1 MTTSPAGP
9 PAEPGTPADPG
20 VLAAVPDAPADD
32 HGTPE
37 VAGLAARLRE
47 HRLGSRLTLEVAA
60 ARVGLSPA
68 YLSRLET
75 GRRQPSLPVLL
86 GLARAYGTSVSG
98 LLGEAF
104 TEPDPVVR
112 GGAIEPGRAGGWG
125 YRRAGAPGRAMQA
138 LRVHVPPGV
147 QDAVVR
153 VHPGEEWLY
162 VLRGRLRLTLGERV
176 HLLDEGDSAHFDS
189 LTPHCI
195 AADSSSGVEL
205 LFMHTLLQ
213 SPGGE
218 LCLGGGPAAP
228 HH

>member
-1 MTTSPAGP
+1 MTTSST
-9 PAEPGTPADPG
+9 GTPGDG
-20 VLAAVPDAPADD
+20 DQLDD
-32 HGTPE
+32 QE

-47 HRLGSRLTLEVAA
+47 HRHSSRLTLEVAA
-60 ARVGLSPA
+60 GRVGLSPA

-86 GLARAYGTSVSG
+86 GLARAYGTTVSG
-98 LLGEAF
+98 LLGEAMV
-104 TEPDPVVR
+104 EPDPVVR
-112 GGAIEPGRAGGWG
+112 GGAIDPGRAGGWG

-153 VHPGEEWLY
+153 VHPGEEWIY
-162 VLRGRLRLTLGERV
+162 VLRGQLRVTLGDRV
-176 HLLDEGDSAHFDS
+176 HHLAPGDSAHYDS

-195 AADSSSGVEL
+195 AAESGTGVEL
-205 LFMHTLLQ
+205 LFVHTLLQ

-218 LCLGGGPAAP
+218 LCLGGGPAP
-228 HH
+228 TH

>member
-9 PAEPGTPADPG
+9 PEAPA
-20 VLAAVPDAPADD
+20 VSAVPVDE
-32 HGTPE
+32 HETPE

-47 HRLGSRLTLEVAA
+47 HRLSSRLTLEVAA

-98 LLGEAF
+98 LLGETS
-104 TEPDPVVR
+104 TESDPVVR

-162 VLRGRLRLTLGERV
+162 VLQGRLKLTLGDRV
-176 HLLDEGDSAHFDS
+176 HLLEEGDSAHFDS

-218 LCLGGGPAAP
+218 LCLGGGPTAP

>member
-1 MTTSPAGP
+1 MN
-9 PAEPGTPADPG
+9 
-20 VLAAVPDAPADD
+20 DD
-32 HGTPE
+32 QE
-37 VAGLAARLRE
+37 VAGLGARLRE
-47 HRLGSRLTLEVAA
+47 QRLASRLTLEAA
-60 ARVGLSPA
+60 SARVGLSPA

-75 GRRQPSLPVLL
+75 GQRQPSLPVLL

-98 LLGEAF
+98 LLGEQPG
-104 TEPDPVVR
+104 EPDPVIR

-162 VLRGRLRLTLGERV
+162 VTAGRMRLTLGESV
-176 HLLDEGDSAHFDS
+176 HLLDPGDSAHFDS

-195 AADSSSGVEL
+195 AADSPAGVEL
-205 LFMHTLLQ
+205 IFVHTLLQ

-218 LCLGGGPAAP
+218 LCLGDVPRL
-228 HH
+228 

>member
-1 MTTSPAGP
+1 MTTSSTGVPATG
-9 PAEPGTPADPG
+9 DQ
-20 VLAAVPDAPADD
+20 LDD
-32 HGTPE
+32 QE
-37 VAGLAARLRE
+37 VVGLAARLRE
-47 HRLGSRLTLEVAA
+47 HRLSSRLTLEVAA

-98 LLGEAF
+98 LLGETMA
-104 TEPDPVVR
+104 EPDPVVR

-162 VLRGRLRLTLGERV
+162 VLRGELRLTLGEQV
-176 HLLDEGDSAHFDS
+176 HHLGVGDSAHYDS

-195 AADSSSGVEL
+195 AAESDHGVEL
-205 LFMHTLLQ
+205 LFVHTLLQ

-218 LCLGGGPAAP
+218 LCLGGGPAAT
-228 HH
+228 H

>member
-1 MTTSPAGP
+1 MTTSPTGP
-9 PAEPGTPADPG
+9 SAPGDQF
-20 VLAAVPDAPADD
+20 DD
-32 HGTPE
+32 QE

-47 HRLGSRLTLEVAA
+47 HRLSSRLTLEVAA
-60 ARVGLSPA
+60 ARIGLSPA

-98 LLGEAF
+98 LLGEAMV
-104 TEPDPVVR
+104 EPDPVVR

-162 VLRGRLRLTLGERV
+162 VLQGRLKLTLGDRV
-176 HLLDEGDSAHFDS
+176 HVLAEGDSAHFDS

-195 AADSSSGVEL
+195 AADSADGVEL
-205 LFMHTLLQ
+205 LFVHTLLQ

-228 HH
+228 H

>member
-1 MTTSPAGP
+1 MTTSSTG
-9 PAEPGTPADPG
+9 
-20 VLAAVPDAPADD
+20 APAAGDQLDD
-32 HGTPE
+32 QE
-37 VAGLAARLRE
+37 VVGLAARLRE
-47 HRLGSRLTLEVAA
+47 HRLSSRLTLEVAA
-60 ARVGLSPA
+60 ARIGLSPA

-98 LLGEAF
+98 LLGETMA
-104 TEPDPVVR
+104 EPDPVVR

-138 LRVHVPPGV
+138 LRVQVPPGV

-162 VLRGRLRLTLGERV
+162 ILRGELRLTLGDRV
-176 HLLDEGDSAHFDS
+176 HHLRVGDSAHYDS

-195 AADSSSGVEL
+195 AAESENGVEL
-205 LFMHTLLQ
+205 LFVHTLLQ

-218 LCLGGGPAAP
+218 LCLGGGPAAT
-228 HH
+228 H

>member
-1 MTTSPAGP
+1 MT
-9 PAEPGTPADPG
+9 
-20 VLAAVPDAPADD
+20 DD
-32 HGTPE
+32 QE
-37 VAGLAARLRE
+37 VAGLGLRLRE
-47 HRLGSRLTLEVAA
+47 HRLASRLTLESAA

-98 LLGEAF
+98 LLGEQPG
-104 TEPDPVVR
+104 EPDPVVR

-125 YRRAGAPGRAMQA
+125 YRRAGTPGRAMQA
-138 LRVHVPPGV
+138 LRVHVPPSV

-162 VLRGRLRLTLGERV
+162 VTKGRMRLTLGRTV

-195 AADSSSGVEL
+195 AADSADGVEL
-205 LFMHTLLQ
+205 IFVHTLLQ
-213 SPGGE
+213 SPAGE
-218 LCLGGGPAAP
+218 LCLGDNPRIG
-228 HH
+228 

>member
-1 MTTSPAGP
+1 MTESPLG
-9 PAEPGTPADPG
+9 
-20 VLAAVPDAPADD
+20 DD
-32 HGTPE
+32 QE
-37 VAGLAARLRE
+37 VAGLGARLRE
-47 HRLGSRLTLEVAA
+47 QRNSSRLTLEAAA

-98 LLGEAF
+98 LLGEQPG
-104 TEPDPVVR
+104 EPDPVIR

-138 LRVHVPPGV
+138 LRVHVPPSV

-153 VHPGEEWLY
+153 VHPGEEWLF
-162 VLRGRLRLTLGERV
+162 VTKGRMRLTLGDRV

-195 AADSSSGVEL
+195 AADSAAGLDLIFV
-205 LFMHTLLQ
+205 HTLLQ
-213 SPGGE
+213 SPGGD
-218 LCLGGGPAAP
+218 LCLGDAP
-228 HH
+228 RL

>member
-1 MTTSPAGP
+1 MTTSSTG
-9 PAEPGTPADPG
+9 
-20 VLAAVPDAPADD
+20 APAAGDQLDD
-32 HGTPE
+32 QE
-37 VAGLAARLRE
+37 VVGLAARLRE
-47 HRLGSRLTLEVAA
+47 HRLSSRLTLEVAA
-60 ARVGLSPA
+60 ARIGLSPA

-98 LLGEAF
+98 LLGETMA
-104 TEPDPVVR
+104 EPDPVVR

-138 LRVHVPPGV
+138 LRVQVPPGV

-162 VLRGRLRLTLGERV
+162 ILRGELRLTLGDRV
-176 HLLDEGDSAHFDS
+176 HHLRVGDSAHYDS

-195 AADSSSGVEL
+195 AAESENGVEL
-205 LFMHTLLQ
+205 LFIHTLLQ

-218 LCLGGGPAAP
+218 LCLGGGPAAT
-228 HH
+228 H

>member
-1 MTTSPAGP
+1 MCTGP
-9 PAEPGTPADPG
+9 MN
-20 VLAAVPDAPADD
+20 DD
-32 HGTPE
+32 QE
-37 VAGLAARLRE
+37 VEGLATRLRE
-47 HRLGSRLTLEVAA
+47 HRLNNRHTLEAAA

-75 GRRQPSLPVLL
+75 GQRQPSLPVLL
-86 GLARAYGTSVSG
+86 GLARAYGTSVSE
-98 LLGEAF
+98 LLGEV
-104 TEPDPVVR
+104 PGDRDPVVR

-138 LRVHVPPGV
+138 LHVQVPPSL

-162 VLRGRLRLTLGERV
+162 VTRGRLRLTLGEQV
-176 HLLDEGDSAHFDS
+176 HLLEEGDSAHFDS

-195 AADSSSGVEL
+195 AADSAGGVEL
-205 LFMHTLLQ
+205 LFLHTLLQ

-218 LCLGGGPAAP
+218 LCLGDP
-228 HH
+228 H

>member
-1 MTTSPAGP
+1 MTTSPTGADGP
-9 PAEPGTPADPG
+9 N
-20 VLAAVPDAPADD
+20 DD
-32 HGTPE
+32 QE

-98 LLGEAF
+98 LLGETMA
-104 TEPDPVVR
+104 EPDPIVR
-112 GGAIEPGRAGGWG
+112 GAAVEPGRAGGWG
-125 YRRAGAPGRAMQA
+125 YRRAGAPGRAMQS
-138 LRVHVPPGV
+138 LHVHVPPGV

-162 VLRGRLRLTLGERV
+162 VLQGALRVTLGERV
-176 HLLDEGDSAHFDS
+176 HRLGPGDSAHYDS
-189 LTPHCI
+189 LTPHCL
-195 AADSSSGVEL
+195 AAESEDGVEL
-205 LFMHTLLQ
+205 LFIHTLLQ

-218 LCLGGGPAAP
+218 LCLGGGPSAG
-228 HH
+228 H

>member
-1 MTTSPAGP
+1 MTTSPTGAPGADGP
-9 PAEPGTPADPG
+9 N
-20 VLAAVPDAPADD
+20 DD
-32 HGTPE
+32 QE

-47 HRLGSRLTLEVAA
+47 HRLTSRLTLEVAA
-60 ARVGLSPA
+60 GRVGLSPA

-98 LLGEAF
+98 LLGETTA
-104 TEPDPVVR
+104 EPDPIVR
-112 GGAIEPGRAGGWG
+112 AGAVEPGRAGGWG

-138 LRVHVPPGV
+138 LHVHVAPGV
-147 QDAVVR
+147 QDSVVR

-162 VLRGRLRLTLGERV
+162 VLRGALCVTLGDRV
-176 HLLDEGDSAHFDS
+176 HHLGPGDSAHYDS

-195 AADSSSGVEL
+195 AAESDDGVEL
-205 LFMHTLLQ
+205 LFVHTLLQ

-218 LCLGGGPAAP
+218 LCLGGGPSGS
-228 HH
+228 H

>member
-1 MTTSPAGP
+1 MTTSPTGDA
-9 PAEPGTPADPG
+9 APGDR
-20 VLAAVPDAPADD
+20 LDD
-32 HGTPE
+32 QE

-47 HRLGSRLTLEVAA
+47 HRLSSRLTLEVAS

-98 LLGEAF
+98 LLGETMA
-104 TEPDPVVR
+104 EPDPVVR

-147 QDAVVR
+147 QDTVVR

-162 VLRGRLRLTLGERV
+162 VLQGRLKLTLGDRV
-176 HLLDEGDSAHFDS
+176 HRLDVGDSAHFDS

-195 AADSSSGVEL
+195 AADAPDGVEL
-205 LFMHTLLQ
+205 LFVHTLLQ

-218 LCLGGGPAAP
+218 LCLGGPAAT
-228 HH
+228 H

>member
-1 MTTSPAGP
+1 MTSSTTGAT
-9 PAEPGTPADPG
+9 GTPADDG
-20 VLAAVPDAPADD
+20 RIDD
-32 HGTPE
+32 QE

-47 HRLGSRLTLEVAA
+47 HRLSSRLTLEVAA
-60 ARVGLSPA
+60 GRIGLSPA

-98 LLGEAF
+98 LLGEALV
-104 TEPDPVVR
+104 EPDPVVR

-162 VLRGRLRLTLGERV
+162 VLRGELRVTLGDRV
-176 HLLDEGDSAHFDS
+176 HHLAPGDSAHYDS

-195 AADSSSGVEL
+195 AAESGTGVEL
-205 LFMHTLLQ
+205 LFVHTLLQ

-218 LCLGGGPAAP
+218 LCLGGGPAAS
-228 HH
+228 H